1 MMDGWMDEWMEEVSS
16 SSGGIF
22 GLYKRS
28 DLAAIPPFEG
38 LAHHTPPYCTS
49 GTRIHRY
56 LRLYNRSIDKRD
68 TIYVR

>member
-1 MMDGWMDEWMEEVSS
+1 MMDGWMEEVSS

-38 LAHHTPPYCTS
+38 PYCTS

-68 TIYVR
+68 IIYVR